1 MNNLNR
7 AILALVTTSALAT
20 SAFAASESSDE
31 RLQSARGSVQALSAT
46 LENMGADV
54 DSSVNLSG
62 AFTANQKASVYQ
74 AKHAELQAQFDE
86 LHSQSAE

>member
-1 MNNLNR
+1 
-7 AILALVTTSALAT
+7 
-20 SAFAASESSDE
+20 
-31 RLQSARGSVQALSAT
+31 
-46 LENMGADV
+46 MGADV